1 MLTRLSEYTVSHVYS
16 YVLFS
21 IGNIKPLF
29 QAVFVQC
36 WSKAKTC
43 NAIWIDAIDYMEIVG
58 IIIGQVLV
66 GVLGDWYGGLH
77 FAQIRRRRG

>member
-1 MLTRLSEYTVSHVYS
+1 MLRSQFRQIDSHVDS

-29 QAVFVQC
+29 QSVFKDC
-36 WSKAKTC
+36 WKSAKTC
-43 NAIWIDAIDYMEIVG
+43 NAIWIDAVDYMEIVG

-66 GVLGDWYGGLH
+66 GILGDWYVG
-77 FAQIRRRRG
+77 R